1 MKKVVILGGGFAGIT
16 VGLTLS
22 KNLNKHEADITL
34 IDENTYHT
42 FTPSLYE
49 VATSEESK
57 KNISIPFQS
66 IFSNKINLIQAKITK
81 IDVKIQKVILAENQT
96 VSWDYLI
103 ICLGSEINYFSIPGL
118 KEHSFPLNTLEDAVK
133 IKIALN
139 KIIPKKKQD
148 AQLVKIIIGGGGF
161 SGSEL
166 AAEIANFRSN
176 ITTKDQQVS
185 KLITV
190 TILEANSRLLSGLD
204 PKISDLAQKRLKSFN
219 VNIFTDCFIKE
230 VKSDQLETADG
241 QTHHFDI
248 FIWTGGIKG
257 NNVIE
262 KSNLS
267 TEKSA
272 RIPINS
278 FLQMQGFNQIYA
290 AGDCT
295 LFIDPTTQ
303 KPIPQTGQ
311 IAKDQGKIVAK
322 NIAADILGDK
332 PVEFKMKN
340 YSYIIPLKGRYVI
353 ADLHFFKL
361 TGFLG
366 WVLQQLVFLR
376 YLLMILP
383 LSKALKKWNKFEQ
396 ELNQE

>member
-1 MKKVVILGGGFAGIT
+1 MKNIVILGGGFAGIT
-16 VGLTLS
+16 AGLTLS
-22 KNLNKHEADITL
+22 KNLNKYEADITL

-49 VATSEESK
+49 VATSEEPK
-57 KNISIPFQS
+57 KNIAIPLQS

-81 IDVKIQKVILAENQT
+81 IDVKNQKVITENQT

-103 ICLGSEINYFSIPGL
+103 ICMGSEINYFSIPGL
-118 KEHSFPLNTLEDAVK
+118 QKHSYPLNTLEDAVK
-133 IKIALN
+133 IKKVLN
-139 KIIPKKKQD
+139 KIIPKDTQEGR
-148 AQLVKIIIGGGGF
+148 LVNIIIGGGGF

-166 AAEIANFRSN
+166 AAEIVNFRSN
-176 ITTKDQQVS
+176 ATKKNPQVS
-185 KLITV
+185 KLITL

-204 PKISDLAQKRLKSFN
+204 PKISDLTQKRLKSFN
-219 VNIFTDCFIKE
+219 VNIITDCFIKE
-230 VKSDQLETADG
+230 VKSDILETADG

-248 FIWTGGIKG
+248 LIWTGGIRG

-267 TEKSA
+267 TEISG

-278 FLQMQGFNQIYA
+278 FLQIQGYNKIYA
-290 AGDCT
+290 AGDCA
-295 LFIDPTTQ
+295 LFIDPNTQ
-303 KPIPQTGQ
+303 KPVPQTGQ
-311 IAKDQGKIVAK
+311 IAKDQGKIIAI

-332 PVEFKMKN
+332 LVEFKMKN
-340 YSYIIPLKGRYVI
+340 YSYIIPLKGRYAL
-353 ADLHFFKL
+353 ADIHFFKFI
-361 TGFLG
+361 GFLG

-383 LSKALKKWNKFEQ
+383 LKKALKKWNKFEQ
-396 ELNQE
+396 ELKQE